1 MKNTRQAHP
10 ATAVSTV
17 EHQLWQATSD
27 SSALL
32 AQLQAA
38 GVPARR
44 VLLIS
49 SEPLD
54 PAALPPGS
62 RYRLLAG
69 APRPQYWRAAWTP
82 AAVLGGRSV
91 YNDHNVPEWVHLCES
106 YGRKS
111 SLLHLE
117 SGTDTDYLQA
127 HCEHATCIRN

>member
-1 MKNTRQAHP
+1 M
-10 ATAVSTV
+10 

-62 RYRLLAG
+62 RYRLLPG
-69 APRPQYWRAAWTP
+69 TPP
-82 AAVLGGRSV
+82 AAATGLHAFLLLCTVADSYSLFVSSRMG
-91 YNDHNVPEWVHLCES
+91 HLCE
-106 YGRKS
+106 R
-111 SLLHLE
+111 LRA
-117 SGTDTDYLQA
+117 Q
-127 HCEHATCIRN
+127 IRSAAPRVRPACLPVMGSMQYAI

>member
-1 MKNTRQAHP
+1 MWGARLRMHTLCMASGKCADRRGRNESAELPLSAAAQAELGAQHARQAHP

-17 EHQLWQATSD
+17 EHQLWQATSN

-32 AQLQAA
+32 AQLQTA

-69 APRPQYWRAAWTP
+69 MPRP
-82 AAVLGGRSV
+82 
-91 YNDHNVPEWVHLCES
+91 
-106 YGRKS
+106 
-111 SLLHLE
+111 
-117 SGTDTDYLQA
+117 
-127 HCEHATCIRN
+127 